1 MTHGTMAIIEL
12 VETFNINKKRPFG
25 RFFFIYDSD
34 FDFCNNHSYRK
45 VKCD

>member
-25 RFFFIYDSD
+25 RFFLYMTLILIFAIIIVIA
-34 FDFCNNHSYRK
+34 K
-45 VKCD
+45 

>member
-25 RFFFIYDSD
+25 RFLYMALISIFAIIIVIA
-34 FDFCNNHSYRK
+34 K
-45 VKCD
+45 